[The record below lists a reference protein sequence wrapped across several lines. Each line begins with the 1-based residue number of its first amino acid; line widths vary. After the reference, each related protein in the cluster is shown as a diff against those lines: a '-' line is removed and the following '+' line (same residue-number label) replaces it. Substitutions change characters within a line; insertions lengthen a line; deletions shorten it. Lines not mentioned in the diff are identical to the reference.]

1 MVQASAEET
10 AYKLVFESD
19 AVIPIEVAKPSSRI
33 VSIDKGSNDEI
44 WKVKLDLIEKER
56 EIARVKEEVM
66 KLQIARKYN
75 RHVSLKSFKERDV
88 VLRQI
93 ELQRKVVGKG
103 KLTSTWE
110 GPYCVVKEVEK
121 GGYKIAKLEGR
132 KLLRIWN
139 ASSLWRNYN

>member
-1 MVQASAEET
+1 MCSNLYFLIHHVWASFAIDDELLAVIWAYYTMVQASAEET
-10 AYKLVFESD
+10 PYKLVFESD
-19 AVIPIEVAKPSSRI
+19 AVIPIEVAKPNSRI

-103 KLTSTWE
+103 KLTS
-110 GPYCVVKEVEK
+110 
-121 GGYKIAKLEGR
+121 
-132 KLLRIWN
+132 N
-139 ASSLWRNYN
+139 